1 MSLPPLT
8 SHSKWKC
15 LPEIHASRISVSG
28 SLRPKL
34 GLLILS
40 VVLVVSLCFV
50 LVPVI
55 TRLQA
60 SHQDDPVR
68 PLPLSSLLTRL
79 SLGSSQSV
87 LISPS
92 ILLSSLTAVNAS
104 SQTSKC
110 NKQKPSSSTTN
121 ITSII
126 LVKKISRTLLCEDES
141 VKVKESELT
150 SEAINKHLRDP
161 SIVDHDKTVA
171 PEAVIVVS
179 SDVNVTVPG
188 TVSDESL
195 VVTGQFQQS
204 NRPEYMMV
212 KLSDPEHELYLLQPH
227 TDHKTLELTHNMLEE
242 LDTRDDLELVMPG
255 SVVHS
260 SLSLSPHLTSLG
272 HHTLNI
278 PVYHQSSLHFI
289 PKVSHSLITW
299 DEFGEK
305 FSLLRCGINKIL
317 RRLF

>member
-55 TRLQA
+55 TKLQA

-68 PLPLSSLLTRL
+68 PLTLSSLLTRL
-79 SLGSSQSV
+79 TLGSSKSV

-141 VKVKESELT
+141 VKNS
-150 SEAINKHLRDP
+150 
-161 SIVDHDKTVA
+161 
-171 PEAVIVVS
+171 
-179 SDVNVTVPG
+179 G
-188 TVSDESL
+188 
-195 VVTGQFQQS
+195 
-204 NRPEYMMV
+204 
-212 KLSDPEHELYLLQPH
+212 
-227 TDHKTLELTHNMLEE
+227 
-242 LDTRDDLELVMPG
+242 
-255 SVVHS
+255 
-260 SLSLSPHLTSLG
+260 
-272 HHTLNI
+272 
-278 PVYHQSSLHFI
+278 
-289 PKVSHSLITW
+289 
-299 DEFGEK
+299 
-305 FSLLRCGINKIL
+305 
-317 RRLF
+317 